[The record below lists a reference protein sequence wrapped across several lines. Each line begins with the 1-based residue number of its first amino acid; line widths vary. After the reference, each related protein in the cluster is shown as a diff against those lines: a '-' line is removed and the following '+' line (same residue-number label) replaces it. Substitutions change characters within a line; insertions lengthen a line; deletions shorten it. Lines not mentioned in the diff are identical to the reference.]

1 MGAIAVRIVACIVA
15 LIAIISSTPSPAS
28 SQSRSILQIAQGRIA
43 GLSDGDLNVFKG
55 IAYALP
61 PVGERRWRP
70 PAAPRPWRGIFDAS
84 AFGASCA
91 QPPYPA
97 NSVYFEALAAT
108 SEDCLT
114 LNIWAPKD
122 ARDAAVIVWIHGGG
136 LQRGTSA
143 SPMYDGAEYA
153 RRGIIFVSINYRL
166 GIFGWLA
173 HPGLSAASP
182 EGISGNYGLL
192 DQIAAL
198 TWVRDNIGTFGGDS
212 RNVTVMGESAGAL
225 SITYLLASPRAHGLF
240 AKAIIQS
247 TNIRAV
253 PRLAESAFGLPS
265 AEAIGTMLGQ
275 DIDALRA
282 LDTDSLIDKAVQ
294 AHFPAQPTIDGNILP
309 AQVVDVFDRRE
320 QVKVPILTGFNSGEI
335 RSQRAL
341 IPATPSEPAAYE
353 AEIRRRY
360 GQLAPAYLK
369 LYPASDIEES
379 QLTATRDAV
388 YGWASERLVRQQSA
402 AGQPAY
408 SYIFDHCYEA
418 ARARDLCNFHAGE
431 LPFSFGRAGSDDHL
445 PPNWPVP
452 GDAADR
458 ALSAAM
464 IDYWTSFAATGVPSV
479 AAGMAWPPF
488 SDGSARM
495 RFAEIPVVE
504 HGQADNMFAF
514 QEQLMIRRRC
524 NGEQWFIN
532 MDPVE
537 PCPR

>member
-1 MGAIAVRIVACIVA
+1 MGGIAVRIVACIVA
-15 LIAIISSTPSPAS
+15 LIAIISGIPSPAS
-28 SQSRSILQIAQGRIA
+28 AQSRSILQIAQGRVA

-114 LNIWAPKD
+114 LNVWAPKN
-122 ARDAAVIVWIHGGG
+122 ARDAAVIVWIHGGA

-166 GIFGWLA
+166 GVFGWLA
-173 HPGLSAASP
+173 HPGLSAESP

-198 TWVRDNIGTFGGDS
+198 TWVQDNVGAFGGDAK
-212 RNVTVMGESAGAL
+212 NVTIMGESAGAL
-225 SITYLLASPRAHGLF
+225 SISYLLASPRGHGLF
-240 AKAIIQS
+240 AKAIMQS
-247 TNIRAV
+247 VNIRAV
-253 PRLAESAFGLPS
+253 PRLRESAFGMPA
-265 AEAIGTMLGQ
+265 AETIGAALGK
-275 DIDALRA
+275 DIGALRS
-282 LDTDSLIDKAVQ
+282 LDTKTLMTKAWQ
-294 AHFPAQPTIDGNILP
+294 AGFPAQGTIDGLILP
-309 AQVVDVFDRRE
+309 AQVVDIFDRSE
-320 QVKVPILTGFNSGEI
+320 QAKVPILTGYNSGEI

-341 IPATPSEPAAYE
+341 IPAVPAEPAAYE
-353 AEIRRRY
+353 AAILRRY
-360 GQLAPAYLK
+360 GDLATAYLQ
-369 LYPASDIEES
+369 LYPASDIAES
-379 QLTATRDAV
+379 QLAATRDAV
-388 YGWASERLVRQQSA
+388 YGWASERMVRQQSA
-402 AGQPAY
+402 IGLPAY
-408 SYIFDHCYEA
+408 SYIFDHCYAA

-431 LPFSFGRAGSDDHL
+431 LPFTFGRAGTASQL

-452 GDAADR
+452 VDAADH
-458 ALSAAM
+458 ALASAI
-464 IDYWTSFAATGVPSV
+464 IDYWTSFAATGAPS
-479 AAGMAWPPF
+479 AAGQPKWPPF
-488 SDGSARM
+488 ASGHARM
-495 RFAEIPVVE
+495 RFTSSPLVE
-504 HGQADNMFAF
+504 HGKTADMFAF
-514 QEQLMIRRRC
+514 QEQNMIQRRC

-532 MDPVE
+532 LSPIR
-537 PCPR
+537 PCR